1 MEGKVGKRS
10 KSVGG
15 EETDYYEDPHR
26 VVELLQVGAEDS
38 GSEPSRPSSRASS
51 GRLSPTPEPLTDM
64 ENVALDE
71 LPVEKLYEYFAQ
83 SSSLLGVVR
92 TFEALK
98 EKLGLAGLQGIRL
111 FRALKEKL
119 SSQKTWKAKE
129 VLKMLDK
136 RANQKEFMQQTA
148 AKDIS
153 VLIGES
159 SRHSGMA
166 GCGWPA

>member
-15 EETDYYEDPHR
+15 EEAVDYFDDPSLR
-26 VVELLQVGAEDS
+26 VELLQVGGEDS

-51 GRLSPTPEPLTDM
+51 GRLSPTPTELSDM

-83 SSSLLGVVR
+83 ASSLLGVVR

-129 VLKMLDK
+129 VLKMLEK

-148 AKDIS
+148 AKDIN
-153 VLIGES
+153 VLISEY
-159 SRHSGMA
+159 
-166 GCGWPA
+166 